1 MGKEFF
7 MIRVT
12 REATIQVVPEKI
24 WEYFEEPEKEL
35 QWRGPE
41 VVELERLDSGP
52 IQVGSRYRG
61 KTVIMGQTDNYT
73 NELTEYEPYRKIAW
87 KPVDSSAPMAGS
99 GSYTL
104 EPAGDNAT
112 RFTITLEYRPMNFMG
127 TLMQPMTKLVTGG
140 VLSRFANNLKRL
152 CEEPGSA

>member
-1 MGKEFF
+1 

-12 REATIQVVPEKI
+12 REVIIQASPEVI

-41 VVELERLDSGP
+41 VVELSRLDSGP

-61 KTVIMGQTDNYT
+61 KTVIMGQTDIYT
-73 NELTEYEPYRKIAW
+73 NELTQYDPYRKIAW

-104 EPAGDNAT
+104 EPVGDDAT
-112 RFTITLEYRPMNFMG
+112 RFTLTLEYQPMNFIG

-140 VLSRFANNLKRL
+140 VLTRFTNNLKQL
-152 CEEPGSA
+152 CEATGPA

>member
-1 MGKEFF
+1 

-12 REATIQVVPEKI
+12 REVIIQASPEVI
-24 WEYFEEPEKEL
+24 WEYFEDTEKEL

-41 VVELERLDSGP
+41 VVELSRLDSGP

-61 KTVIMGQTDNYT
+61 KTVIMGQTDIYT
-73 NELTEYEPYRKIAW
+73 NELTQYDPFRKIAW
-87 KPVDSSAPMAGS
+87 KPVDTSSPMAGS

-104 EPAGDNAT
+104 EPVSDDAT
-112 RFTITLEYRPMNFMG
+112 RFTLTLEYQPMNFIG

-140 VLSRFANNLKRL
+140 VLAKFTNNLKQL
-152 CEEPGSA
+152 CEATDPA